1 MRTIE
6 LIQTLLDDGG
16 DSLETLMERFKVSA
30 RTVRSHVHAANQM
43 LEDIALIRFSRKNN
57 VYELEV
63 LNEDAFQTWLD
74 RGNKVE
80 QEQAGSVRRVPRIL
94 NYLLLT
100 DGWVRVPDLADRLFV
115 SSQKAFP
122 WTCMRLKLNSPSLGF
137 RL

>member
-100 DGWVRVPDLADRLFV
+100 DGCESQIWPTASSFRL
-115 SSQKAFP
+115 KAFP